1 MTEEPHYPQPQGD
14 AATAHRVRSK
24 VNPEALQDDNLVS
37 TPHALLKAML
47 ASGRES
53 RMEDLQYIPGGRIRL
68 WSDGTITV
76 SLGAI
81 HG

>member
-14 AATAHRVRSK
+14 AATARRASK
-24 VNPEALQDDNLVS
+24 IAPKLAHTSADVPNGMP
-37 TPHALLKAML
+37 
-47 ASGRES
+47 ASGRDA
-53 RMEDLQYIPGGRIRL
+53 RMEEMQYIPGGRIRL